1 MPVPLSPI
9 IVAPE
14 KPPHDVERAPGG
26 NGEDG
31 EDARSPHQHGSP
43 RQYESPQ
50 QYEMRSPYFLVSRPN
65 SALTA
70 GTEAKQRRD
79 DETGACCGIKSRRKR
94 WVVTISAVA
103 IVLILAIGIPVIHS
117 SKKGNGSGFVFFL
130 LPSPP
135 SPLLAS
141 PPLFSPLCLFL
152 PIAPHI
158 DGSRNQATSQAP
170 SSSHPDNLPTILLT
184 LPDNAVV
191 AAVGPPNG
199 KVAYQG
205 PADELK
211 VAEYQLG
218 DDYSSAT
225 IDDDYAMTLQTAA
238 KSGTPLAALAYGEN
252 QAAIFYVAANNT
264 IQSREG
270 LLTIPEVRS
279 ASSLSTL
286 GLDVL
291 PATQIAAVLYPGYTT
306 AALFFQLPNASLA
319 SYHMN
324 NNLWSLDAIIG
335 VDMVEGSALA
345 AVAYQPS
352 GGSAVIRL
360 YYQDASDA
368 IKEICGDGKSVG
380 ETWAECLSLSPSL
393 PLSPLSNEIKIKKQ
407 VKTSPQRCQP

>member
-1 MPVPLSPI
+1 MPVSLSPI

-14 KPPHDVERAPGG
+14 KPLHDVERARDG

-31 EDARSPHQHGSP
+31 ENARSPHQYGSP
-43 RQYESPQ
+43 RQHESPQ
-50 QYEMRSPYFLVSRPN
+50 QYEMRSPYYIISRPN

-70 GTEAKQRRD
+70 ATETKQRRD

-94 WVVTISAVA
+94 WVLTVTAVA

-117 SKKGNGSGFVFFL
+117 SKKGNGPGFVFC

-135 SPLLAS
+135 SPPLAS
-141 PPLFSPLCLFL
+141 PPLFAPLCLFL
-152 PIAPHI
+152 PIAPQI
-158 DGSRNQATSQAP
+158 DRSRNQPTQAP
-170 SSSHPDNLPTILLT
+170 SSSPPDNLPTILLT
-184 LPDNAVV
+184 LPDDAVV

-205 PADELK
+205 SAGELK

-225 IDDDYAMTLQTAA
+225 INDDYAMTLQTAA
-238 KSGTPLAALAYGEN
+238 KSGTPLAALAYDEN
-252 QAAIFYVAANNT
+252 QAAIFYVATNNT

-270 LLTIPEVRS
+270 LLAIPELRS
-279 ASSLSTL
+279 SSSLSTL
-286 GLDVL
+286 ALDVL
-291 PATQIAAVLYPGYTT
+291 PATQIAAVLYPDYTT

-324 NNLWSLDAIIG
+324 NNLWSLDAIID
-335 VDMVEGSALA
+335 VNVVEGSALA

-380 ETWAECLSLSPSL
+380 ENWAECLSLSPSL
-393 PLSPLSNEIKIKKQ
+393 PLSPLSDKGSKSKN
-407 VKTSPQRCQP
+407 R